1 MSTESVSFRFIRTD
15 AGAGV
20 VYALLALTI
29 LVSPIAFIEPSP
41 YEGMVFVLAV
51 VAFAFGLPFERRIVA
66 LLALLTVW
74 AASGFV
80 SLLPAFSD
88 GDAVRYYAISVYLM
102 ITTIVFACL
111 FAENTMA
118 RLSTL
123 AYAYILAAAGV
134 SLIATAAY
142 FGVIPNS
149 AAFLVNGRATGTFKD
164 PNVFAPFLILPLLL
178 LIERMIYRGFGLM
191 RVAATLIILVG
202 LFLSFSRGAW
212 GHFVFSATV
221 MVGLLFLTDRR
232 PRFRRRVVFTTA
244 AAAAGVVVLLAVA
257 LSISS
262 VRDMFEIRAEV
273 LQSYDTGERT
283 SRFSRQLDAVEVVL
297 EEPNGLGPM
306 QFGLRFGQDVHNVYL
321 NALVAYGWV
330 GGIAYLLIVVM
341 TLARGLAAIRRQ
353 SPWRA
358 YLIAAYA
365 TFVGLTL
372 EGLIVDTD
380 HWRHFFLLVGLIWGV
395 SAATANQQWS
405 WRVPASGQGGMSIPP
420 VERRDI
426 AAAPSVIERA
436 GRWRA

>member
-1 MSTESVSFRFIRTD
+1 VSTESVRFRFIRTD

-51 VAFAFGLPFERRIVA
+51 VAFAFGLTFERRIVS
-66 LLALLTVW
+66 LLALLTMWV
-74 AASGFV
+74 AGGFV

-102 ITTIVFACL
+102 ITTVVFACL

-123 AYAYILAAAGV
+123 AYAYIVAAAGV

-149 AAFLVNGRATGTFKD
+149 GAFLVNGRATGTFKD

-178 LIERMIYRGFGLM
+178 LIERLIYRGFGLM
-191 RVAATLIILVG
+191 RVAATLIILFG

-212 GHFVFSATV
+212 GHFVFSAAV
-221 MVGLLFLTDRR
+221 MVGLLFVTDRR
-232 PRFRRRVVFTTA
+232 ARFRSRLVFTTA
-244 AAAAGVVVLLAVA
+244 AAAAGVVLLLAIA

-262 VRDMFEIRAEV
+262 VREMFEIRAEV

-283 SRFSRQLDAVEVVL
+283 GRFSRQLDAVGVVL

-306 QFGLRFGQDVHNVYL
+306 QFGQRFGQDVHNVYL
-321 NALVAYGWV
+321 NAFVAYGWV
-330 GGIAYLLIVVM
+330 GGIAYLSIVVL

-353 SPWRA
+353 SPWRV

-395 SAATANQQWS
+395 SAATANQQRS
-405 WRVPASGQGGMSIPP
+405 WRENAIGRSGVSMAP
-420 VERRDI
+420 VGRRDM

-436 GRWRA
+436 GRSRA